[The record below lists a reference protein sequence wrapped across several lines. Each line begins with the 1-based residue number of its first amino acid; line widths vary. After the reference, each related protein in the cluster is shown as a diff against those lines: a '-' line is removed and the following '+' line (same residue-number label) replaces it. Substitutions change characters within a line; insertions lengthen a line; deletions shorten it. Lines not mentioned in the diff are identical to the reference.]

1 MADDV
6 RSNDLVECFG
16 LTAVPCIEES
26 PDHGFVLLCRGTHCE
41 PPFSYVPWSILG
53 WPGHSG
59 YSPGALMPP
68 QTMARQK
75 PRVPRGRIELRS
87 VRKWIEDGRNG
98 RVGHLT
104 RGSGQQGH
112 PPLAQGGLPRS
123 CPAREPRP
131 SGV

>member
-87 VRKWIEDGRNG
+87 VRKGIDSGRIHAFDEVG
-98 RVGHLT
+98 RMP
-104 RGSGQQGH
+104 RISGGPPHSAQQ
-112 PPLAQGGLPRS
+112 
-123 CPAREPRP
+123 
-131 SGV
+131 